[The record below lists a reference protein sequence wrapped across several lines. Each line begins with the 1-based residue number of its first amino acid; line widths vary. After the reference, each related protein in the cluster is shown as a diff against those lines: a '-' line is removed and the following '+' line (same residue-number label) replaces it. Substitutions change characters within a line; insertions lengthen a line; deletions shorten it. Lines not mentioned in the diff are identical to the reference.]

1 MQSFDTKDSNTL
13 ESFDRK
19 FESSDTSDTKDSEVK
34 QSAYDFVE
42 SSDRKIEDFDT
53 FSTKDSEV
61 EQADTDFVE
70 SSDRK
75 FEGFDT
81 KDSEVEQSDDEV
93 AQNFDGKF
101 ESFESKDTKVD
112 GRSKPRTR
120 KQIDAYKRNFGA
132 GKVMERKIYELDKRV
147 QHLQNIVLGMK
158 RFTYSSQL

>member
-1 MQSFDTKDSNTL
+1 MQSFDTEDSNTL
-13 ESFDRK
+13 ETFDRK
-19 FESSDTSDTKDSEVK
+19 LESSDTFSTKDSEVK
-34 QSAYDFVE
+34 QPAYDFVE

-61 EQADTDFVE
+61 ERADTDFVE

-93 AQNFDGKF
+93 AQNSDRKF
-101 ESFESKDTKVD
+101 ESFGSKETKVD

-132 GKVMERKIYELDKRV
+132 GKVIERKIYELDKRV
-147 QHLQNIVLGMK
+147 QLLQNIVLGMK
-158 RFTYSSQL
+158 RFTYSS

>member
-19 FESSDTSDTKDSEVK
+19 FESSDTFSTKDSEVK
-34 QSAYDFVE
+34 QPAYDFVE

-61 EQADTDFVE
+61 ERADTDFVE

-93 AQNFDGKF
+93 AQSSDRKF

-132 GKVMERKIYELDKRV
+132 GKDFEKKIYELDMRV
-147 QHLQNIVLGMK
+147 QYLQ
-158 RFTYSSQL
+158 QLLLEITAHIDR

>member
-19 FESSDTSDTKDSEVK
+19 FESYDTSDTKDSDVE
-34 QSAYDFVE
+34 QPAYDFVE

-61 EQADTDFVE
+61 EQSDNDFVE
-70 SSDRK
+70 SFDRK
-75 FEGFDT
+75 FESFESKG
-81 KDSEVEQSDDEV
+81 SEVELSHNGV
-93 AQNFDGKF
+93 AQNFDEKF
-101 ESFESKDTKVD
+101 KSSESKDTKVD

-132 GKVMERKIYELDKRV
+132 TKSIEWKIYELDKRV
-147 QHLQNIVLGMK
+147 QRLQQLLLKMNG
-158 RFTYSSQL
+158 TYR

>member
-19 FESSDTSDTKDSEVK
+19 FESSDTFGTKDSEME
-34 QSAYDFVE
+34 QSDNDFVE
-42 SSDRKIEDFDT
+42 SF
-53 FSTKDSEV
+53 
-61 EQADTDFVE
+61 
-70 SSDRK
+70 DRK

-93 AQNFDGKF
+93 AQSSDRKF

-132 GKVMERKIYELDKRV
+132 GKVIERKIYELDKRV
-147 QHLQNIVLGMK
+147 QHLQ
-158 RFTYSSQL
+158 QLLLKMNGT

>member
-19 FESSDTSDTKDSEVK
+19 FE
-34 QSAYDFVE
+34 
-42 SSDRKIEDFDT
+42 RFDT

-61 EQADTDFVE
+61 KQPANDFVE

-120 KQIDAYKRNFGA
+120 KQIAAYKRNFGA
-132 GKVMERKIYELDKRV
+132 GKVIERKIYELDKRV
-147 QHLQNIVLGMK
+147 QHLQNIILGMK
-158 RFTYSSQL
+158 RCTHGS

>member
-19 FESSDTSDTKDSEVK
+19 FESYGTSNTKDSEM
-34 QSAYDFVE
+34 
-42 SSDRKIEDFDT
+42 
-53 FSTKDSEV
+53 
-61 EQADTDFVE
+61 EQPDHGIDEGF
-70 SSDRK
+70 DRK

-93 AQNFDGKF
+93 AQSSDRKF

-120 KQIDAYKRNFGA
+120 KQITAYKQNFGA
-132 GKVMERKIYELDKRV
+132 GKVIDRKIYELDKRV
-147 QHLQNIVLGMK
+147 QHLQCIILGIK
-158 RFTYSSQL
+158 RFTHGS

>member
-1 MQSFDTKDSNTL
+1 MQSFDTKDSNTFESFEPKNSEVKQPANDFV

-19 FESSDTSDTKDSEVK
+19 FES
-34 QSAYDFVE
+34 
-42 SSDRKIEDFDT
+42 
-53 FSTKDSEV
+53 
-61 EQADTDFVE
+61 
-70 SSDRK
+70 
-75 FEGFDT
+75 FDT
-81 KDSEVEQSDDEV
+81 KDSEVELSHNGV

>member
-19 FESSDTSDTKDSEVK
+19 FESFESKDSEVK
-34 QSAYDFVE
+34 QPANDFVE
-42 SSDRKIEDFDT
+42 SFES
-53 FSTKDSEV
+53 KDSEV
-61 EQADTDFVE
+61 EL
-70 SSDRK
+70 SHN
-75 FEGFDT
+75 G
-81 KDSEVEQSDDEV
+81 V

-132 GKVMERKIYELDKRV
+132 GKVVIERKIYELDKRV
-147 QHLQNIVLGMK
+147 QHLQQLLLEING
-158 RFTYSSQL
+158 TYR

>member
-19 FESSDTSDTKDSEVK
+19 FESFESKDSEVK
-34 QSAYDFVE
+34 QPANDFVE
-42 SSDRKIEDFDT
+42 SFES
-53 FSTKDSEV
+53 KDSEV
-61 EQADTDFVE
+61 EL
-70 SSDRK
+70 SHNR
-75 FEGFDT
+75 
-81 KDSEVEQSDDEV
+81 V

-132 GKVMERKIYELDKRV
+132 GKVIERKIYELDKRV
-147 QHLQNIVLGMK
+147 QHLQQLLLKMNG
-158 RFTYSSQL
+158 TYR